1 MTGLLDYCC
10 SHTPNLSST
19 DASRFR
25 RDQTRSDEFHQRVY
39 RVVVPRRQRWSKSR
53 RIINVPRYGGDCNR
67 HEHDVGD
74 RFTRSTRVNYTVVC
88 TDCICNTHIPSYG
101 RCGTM
106 DDSRLWRRLFPHHV
120 DVGESLDAKSTR
132 QPPHTSP
139 SRRVTVVHS
148 YLASRIAPPSHLI
161 LLSGASREKQRKK
174 EEKGAALD
182 GGYCAGQLGTINRN
196 IFKEAVL
203 WSSLLLLL
211 FAARLETYIR
221 QISAPKSTSRKRG
234 VAHGAPQRVF
244 ALPSSLVRLELHI
257 VYRYHHF
264 FCCWPR
270 SPFSNIVYLASRRD
284 GPFSMDE
291 VPGSNVTI
299 GISYLTH
306 VLTLPY
312 CARGKPFFPS
322 ALHSSLST

>member
-10 SHTPNLSST
+10 SHIPNLSST

-25 RDQTRSDEFHQRVY
+25 RDQPRSDEFHQRVY
-39 RVVVPRRQRWSKSR
+39 RVVVPSVGR
-53 RIINVPRYGGDCNR
+53 GGANR
-67 HEHDVGD
+67 AALPMFQDTETATDTSPSNTARETD
-74 RFTRSTRVNYTVVC
+74 SPDQPESTIRLYAPTAFA
-88 TDCICNTHIPSYG
+88 HIPSYG

-120 DVGESLDAKSTR
+120 DVGESFDAKSTR

-203 WSSLLLLL
+203 CGVLYC
-211 FAARLETYIR
+211 FTTVRCETRNVYGR
-221 QISAPKSTSRKRG
+221 FLPPKSTSRKRG

-244 ALPSSLVRLELHI
+244 ALPSSLVRLKLHI
-257 VYRYHHF
+257 
-264 FCCWPR
+264 
-270 SPFSNIVYLASRRD
+270 
-284 GPFSMDE
+284 
-291 VPGSNVTI
+291 
-299 GISYLTH
+299 
-306 VLTLPY
+306 
-312 CARGKPFFPS
+312 
-322 ALHSSLST
+322 SLV